1 MTKRSEK
8 RLKLKKKFLA
18 QEQQAPEE
26 RQEQQVSHE
35 PKIKN
40 PILRFYDN
48 NYKILLIIPI
58 VLFLL
63 AIAQISFQMATNDGD
78 FINKDISLKGGT
90 SLTIPSDTPVNPVE
104 LQEILSSQGYDTN
117 VKNVQSRG
125 KTLAFLV
132 ESDIDLNDQA
142 RVDGLIA
149 TVNKTHPIVD
159 GDYSLEGIGA
169 SIGESFFKQAIIALI
184 FSFILMGLIVAIT
197 FRTFIPSVAVILA
210 ALSDIIITL
219 AIVNMLGIKVSTAG
233 LAAFLMLIGYSVDTD
248 ILLTTRVL
256 KRKEGS
262 VLDRIVS
269 AFKTG
274 ITMNLTTLIAVAIA
288 LFISSSEVIKQIMTI
303 LFIGILVDQISTWIQ
318 NAGIL
323 RLHVEHKKKKDHPT
337 Q

>member
-8 RLKLKKKFLA
+8 RLKLKKKFLVQEQQVPEEK
-18 QEQQAPEE
+18 QEQQA
-26 RQEQQVSHE
+26 SHE
-35 PKIKN
+35 PTIKN
-40 PILRFYDN
+40 PILRFYDQ

-58 VLFLL
+58 LLFLL

-78 FINKDISLKGGT
+78 FINKDMSLKGGT
-90 SLTIPSDTPVNPVE
+90 SLTIPTDVPVNPIDMQTF
-104 LQEILSSQGYDTN
+104 LATQGYDTN

-132 ESDIDLNDQA
+132 ESDIDLNDEI
-142 RVDGLIA
+142 RVKGLIA
-149 TVNKTHPIVD
+149 AVNKTNPITG

-184 FSFILMGLIVAIT
+184 FSFILMGIIVAIT
-197 FRTFIPSVAVILA
+197 FRTFIPSIAVILA
-210 ALSDIIITL
+210 ALSDIIVTI

-256 KRKEGS
+256 KRTEGS
-262 VLDRIVS
+262 ILDRIFS

-274 ITMNLTTLIAVAIA
+274 ITMNLTTLIVVGIA
-288 LFISSSEVIKQIMTI
+288 LFMSSSEVIKQIMTI
-303 LFIGILVDQISTWIQ
+303 LLIGILVDQINTWIQ

-323 RLHVEHKKKKDHPT
+323 RLYVEHKKKKNQPT